1 MNSPKKKKNKRR
13 FTVIMSA
20 LLTVSVVILNI
31 VFELTGKSGT
41 VIQMIKG
48 LHIGIIDMI
57 FLAVTGAALLVIRF
71 INRKGK

>member
-20 LLTVSVVILNI
+20 LLTVSVVALNI
-31 VFELTGKSGT
+31 VFDKSGT

>member
-20 LLTVSVVILNI
+20 FSVVALNI
-31 VFELTGKSGT
+31 VFDKSGT

-71 INRKGK
+71 INRKEK

>member
-20 LLTVSVVILNI
+20 LLTVSVVALNI
-31 VFELTGKSGT
+31 VFDKSGT
-41 VIQMIKG
+41 VIQMIKR